1 MTLENVNC
9 LYNMQF
15 GFVIMIIK
23 PIITQ
28 TAELL
33 LSLAHH
39 IPYVKGACGGVSGVR
54 IKLTSVPI
62 TFTAPG
68 GFFTCTSLDFP
79 RSFETESDLN
89 PILSNLVINSKT

>member
-1 MTLENVNC
+1 
-9 LYNMQF
+9 MQF
-15 GFVIMIIK
+15 GFVINFNVMIIK

-39 IPYVKGACGGVSGVR
+39 IPYVKDACGGVTGVR

-89 PILSNLVINSKT
+89 PILSNFVINSKT

>member
-1 MTLENVNC
+1 
-9 LYNMQF
+9 MQL

-23 PIITQ
+23 HILIQ
-28 TAELL
+28 TAELH

-39 IPYVKGACGGVSGVR
+39 IPYVKDPCGGVSGVR